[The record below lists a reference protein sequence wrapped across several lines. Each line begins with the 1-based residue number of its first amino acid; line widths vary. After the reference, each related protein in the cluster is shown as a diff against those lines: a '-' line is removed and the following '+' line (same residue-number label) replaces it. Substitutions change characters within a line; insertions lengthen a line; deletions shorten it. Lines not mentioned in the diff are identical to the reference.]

1 MGRTPRG
8 QTRERIYQ
16 YMRERLS
23 SGDPPTVREVQRAFG
38 FRSVQTARQHLE
50 ALVVEGRLEVSRG
63 HARGYRLPGGGV
75 RSGDGALPLGVASQ
89 VRSVPIL
96 GRVSAGPLT
105 VAVEDLEGY
114 IPVELRG
121 EGDYFALRVR
131 GDSMVGAAI
140 LPGDL
145 VVVKRQPD
153 ADSGDIV
160 LALVGDEA
168 TVKRLKKGGG
178 RVELH
183 AENPAYPPIVLE
195 GPEVMVLGKVVEVR
209 RRLNGR

>member
-23 SGDPPTVREVQRAFG
+23 AGDPPTVREVQRAFG

-50 ALVVEGRLEVSRG
+50 ALVSEGRLEVARG
-63 HARGYRLPGGGV
+63 HARGYRLPESWISNRSEGWRV
-75 RSGDGALPLGVASQ
+75 RV
-89 VRSVPIL
+89 VPVL
-96 GRVSAGPLT
+96 GRVSAGPLST
-105 VAVEDLEGY
+105 AVEDLEGY
-114 IPVELRG
+114 VSVEVRG
-121 EGDYFALRVR
+121 AGGEYFALRVR

-153 ADSGDIV
+153 AENGDIV
-160 LALVGDEA
+160 VALVGEEA
-168 TVKRLKKGGG
+168 TVKRLKKVGG

-183 AENPAYPPIVLE
+183 AENPAYDPIVLE
-195 GPEVMVLGKVVEVR
+195 GSEVEVLGKVVEVR
-209 RRLNGR
+209 RRLSGW